1 MVDYKVV
8 LAVYCHCMTY
18 FAEVDTNHLDM
29 MVVDAAVAVTKVP
42 EMKVAVEIVVAV
54 VGSMV
59 G

>member
-1 MVDYKVV
+1 MVDHKVV

-18 FAEVDTNHLDM
+18 FVDVDTNHLDM
-29 MVVDAAVAVTKVP
+29 MVVVAVVAVTKVP
-42 EMKVAVEIVVAV
+42 EMKVAVEIVAV